1 MLQPTSKRFLRELDE
16 APEENNLQYIYYSV
30 LAFRFLYSLVT
41 RVCTM
46 KLCWEAIEDDLE
58 LCVRGPLTVQLF
70 M

>member
-16 APEENNLQYIYYSV
+16 APEYIYYSV